1 MDREKVKDILG
12 KLRFAVIGSENYTE
26 VARYLPMNYRIIH
39 VIKYTPAK
47 DKTFHDRMLIAG
59 NDNAGWTLDDYVLP
73 RLGSGM
79 IHGEE
84 VSYEEAFDIINEGES
99 YAGAI

>member
-1 MDREKVKDILG
+1 MDQDKVETILG
-12 KLRFAVIGSENYTE
+12 KLRFAVISSENYTE
-26 VARYLPMNYRIIH
+26 VSRYLPMNYRIIH

-47 DKTFHDRMLIAG
+47 DKTFPDCMLIAG
-59 NDNAGWTLDDYVLP
+59 NDNAGWTLDGYVLP

-84 VSYEEAFDIINEGES
+84 ISYEEAFDIING
-99 YAGAI
+99 